1 MFQSVPDFGFNPVR
15 VGVAV
20 AAALAL
26 LIGLRAR
33 KRPRVRNS
41 EIGVRH
47 LVPLVIP
54 VLSVLLIA
62 AGVVM
67 VLDPFVTQFVA
78 TPAVPVVVGVFLI
91 AIAGFQLIRSFR
103 FYLEP
108 HADFIAFRQAFG
120 PRQVI
125 RYEDIAGVDS
135 FKQYD
140 REYLAI
146 VDAEGTKLKIDLTL
160 FTVDPLIAHLEQLEP
175 EAG

>member
-41 EIGVRH
+41 ETGVRH

-78 TPAVPVVVGVFLI
+78 TPAVPVVVGVFFI
-91 AIAGFQLIRSFR
+91 SFADIQLISSLW
-103 FYLEP
+103 FYFVP
-108 HADFIAFRQAFG
+108 QSPFIAFITAFC
-120 PRQVI
+120 
-125 RYEDIAGVDS
+125 
-135 FKQYD
+135 
-140 REYLAI
+140 
-146 VDAEGTKLKIDLTL
+146 
-160 FTVDPLIAHLEQLEP
+160 
-175 EAG
+175 